1 MSLTHGL
8 SEIENLHLEIF
19 ESYFESGPEL
29 IVVPQQRI
37 QANHSNL
44 NIIFFRAMYNVLI
57 LIAIIGTL
65 PQHPREEPGCPLYIG
80 NDSSL
85 G

>member
-1 MSLTHGL
+1 MSYQNFRICIWKY
-8 SEIENLHLEIF
+8 SNPIV
-19 ESYFESGPEL
+19 ESGPEL

-44 NIIFFRAMYNVLI
+44 NIYFFRAMYNVLI

-65 PQHPREEPGCPLYIG
+65 PQHPRE
-80 NDSSL
+80 
-85 G
+85 